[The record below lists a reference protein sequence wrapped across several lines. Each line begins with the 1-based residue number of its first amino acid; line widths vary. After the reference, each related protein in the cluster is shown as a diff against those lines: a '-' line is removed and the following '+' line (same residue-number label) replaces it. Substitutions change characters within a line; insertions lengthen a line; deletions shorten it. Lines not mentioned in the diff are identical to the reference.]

1 MKRYIF
7 LIVLFVAVPL
17 AAYQAGPA
25 GRANFGSNASQ
36 QPAQNGYRTFTN
48 YNNRNWNQGVQT
60 KPVQTNVAGT
70 SATEFEAVEKKQPVG
85 KQTVAA
91 PKSTGKPVATPPTTA
106 TPAAQQPA
114 AATGMPANADPTAM
128 LQQAQAM
135 MQNMPNIQNMMG
147 TPAPGQPAATGQAN
161 AVPTMPAGMPD
172 LSALM
177 GGAMPTTP
185 APTSTP
191 VKK

>member
-60 KPVQTNVAGT
+60 QPVQTSVAG
-70 SATEFEAVEKKQPVG
+70 SSVKELEALPKTAPAG
-85 KQTVAA
+85 KQAA
-91 PKSTGKPVATPPTTA
+91 PTKPSTGAASSAIKVNPVQCEGGKCKGDITFSKNSD
-106 TPAAQQPA
+106 PAAVMQQVQDMAQTMKALTGQASQGAPSAPA
-114 AATGMPANADPTAM
+114 
-128 LQQAQAM
+128 
-135 MQNMPNIQNMMG
+135 
-147 TPAPGQPAATGQAN
+147 GQAN

>member
-1 MKRYIF
+1 MKNYIF
-7 LIVLFVAVPL
+7 LIVLFAAMPL

-60 KPVQTNVAGT
+60 RPVQTSVAGSSVKELET
-70 SATEFEAVEKKQPVG
+70 LPK
-85 KQTVAA
+85 AA
-91 PKSTGKPVATPPTTA
+91 PVSKQAAPTKPSTGTPSSAIKVNPVQCEGGKCKGDITFSKNSD
-106 TPAAQQPA
+106 PAAVMQQVQDMA
-114 AATGMPANADPTAM
+114 QTMKALTGNASA
-128 LQQAQAM
+128 
-135 MQNMPNIQNMMG
+135 G
-147 TPAPGQPAATGQAN
+147 GQPAANGQAN

-185 APTSTP
+185 ASTATP